1 MTVDDL
7 IQQLTAYHPSRTIYL
22 EVFSHNAPARALRVT
37 SVKELNVSPDG
48 IIGPIILVTSDAK

>member
-7 IQQLTAYHPSRTIYL
+7 IQHLTAFHPSRTIYL
-22 EVFSHNAPARALRVT
+22 EVFSHVAPPRAVRVT

-48 IIGPIILVTSDAK
+48 IIGPVILITSDSK